1 MRCILVMQAEGGTF
15 MVKRVVQH
23 SGALDARTLARRRKQ
38 YARIAELL
46 DDTYGYP
53 AWRPSLP
60 PVDELVS
67 TILSQNTND
76 GNRDKAFDTLKER
89 FPTWEGVRDAPV
101 EDIITAIRSAG
112 LANQKGPRIQA
123 ALRYITEAQGEIS
136 LDFLAEMEVEEAK
149 TWLTQIDGVGPKTAA
164 IILLFSFKRPAFP
177 VDTHI
182 HRVTKRLGLIGPDTN
197 AERAHQELEAIIPP
211 DQYFSAHLNIIR
223 HGREICHARRP
234 RCEECP
240 LTAYCEYYQTR

>member
-1 MRCILVMQAEGGTF
+1 MRCILVMQAEGGVS
-15 MVKRVVQH
+15 MKKAVQH
-23 SGALDARTLARRRKQ
+23 SGVLDAETLARRRRQ
-38 YARIAELL
+38 YAKIAELL
-46 DDTYGYP
+46 EDTYGYP
-53 AWRPSLP
+53 AWRPALP

-76 GNRDKAFDTLKER
+76 GNRDRAFDALTER
-89 FPTWEGVRDAPV
+89 YSSWEAVRDAPV
-101 EDIITAIRSAG
+101 EDIVQTIRSAG

-123 ALRYITEAQGEIS
+123 ALRYITETQGEIS
-136 LDFLAEMEVEEAK
+136 LDFLADMEVEEAK
-149 TWLTQIDGVGPKTAA
+149 AWLMQIDGVGPKTAA
-164 IILLFSFKRPAFP
+164 IILLFSFDRPAFP

-182 HRVTKRLGLIGPDTN
+182 HRVTKRLGLIDPDTT

-211 DQYFSAHLNIIR
+211 DQYFPAHLNIIR
-223 HGREICHARRP
+223 HGREICHARHP